1 MKEPKSQFA
10 TLVHCINI
18 AINVSLFAEKEL
30 NISEEFT
37 KYNVDDKIA
46 ASYQTNISPKASYP
60 TFQTIKMNSL
70 IDSKSMP
77 SKVC

>member
-1 MKEPKSQFA
+1 MKEAKSQIA

-37 KYNVDDKIA
+37 SRLDDKIA
-46 ASYQTNISPKASYP
+46 ASYQPNISPKALYP
-60 TFQTIKMNSL
+60 TFQTIEMNSL
-70 IDSKSMP
+70 
-77 SKVC
+77 

>member
-1 MKEPKSQFA
+1 MKEAKSQFT

-30 NISEEFT
+30 NVSEEFT

-46 ASYQTNISPKASYP
+46 ASYQTNLTY
-60 TFQTIKMNSL
+60 
-70 IDSKSMP
+70 
-77 SKVC
+77 